1 MGAVAPLYP
10 VDGPQPSRRPYTIM
24 GAADVA
30 PFPAE
35 YAQAGV
41 VTYPYPTDVPGVW
54 AACVGSPAA
63 VKSADRPPAGED
75 FDSYAVVG
83 GMECSTKG
91 ALRDGSLADF
101 QARLR
106 TAFLAN
112 EDAAVEKVLWHGLT
126 LDSTI
131 PSLASEA
138 VLADGTTTHTTILG
152 IATLE
157 QWIANTFGSRGI
169 LHMSPG
175 MTTVAKA
182 KGIIEYASVS
192 GNNRIGTIN
201 GTLVVPG
208 AGYDGSAPAGQTA
221 ISGTTEWV
229 YASGPVSI
237 YRSDAIDLP
246 STEAEAITRPT
257 NDLTIYVE
265 RYYAHA
271 FDTQLVAAVKIDRAT

>member
-35 YAQAGV
+35 YAQTGV
-41 VTYPYPTDVPGVW
+41 ATYPYATDVPGVW

-63 VKSADRPPAGED
+63 VKDSSRPPAGDD

-91 ALRDGSLADF
+91 ALRDGGLETF

-112 EDAAVEKVLWHGLT
+112 EDAAVEDVLMHGLT
-126 LDSTI
+126 LDASI
-131 PSLASEA
+131 PSLVSEA
-138 VLADGTTTHTTILG
+138 ALADGSTVHTTVLG
-152 IATLE
+152 IAVLE
-157 QWIANTFGSRGI
+157 QWIADTFGSRGI
-169 LHMSPG
+169 LHMSPR

-208 AGYDGSAPAGQTA
+208 AGYDGAAPQGQTA
-221 ISGTTEWV
+221 NSGTNEWV

-237 YRSDAIDLP
+237 YRSDAIDNP
-246 STEAEAITRPT
+246 TTAAEAVTRPS